1 MKKILLITLVMLAV
15 LVSACAPFV
24 DESTA
29 TPSPIYTVVQ
39 PRLIETFTPLPTSTE
54 ILTETP
60 MEAITEDSTLE
71 PGATTAPIDTLTP
84 IVEETLTPVAVSNN
98 YTSALITNVSMIVT
112 KGSAPCASGTPV
124 SVTSYITSN
133 NQTELQYKWLL
144 SGTQSQTGAVRKTD
158 MLSTAGTIT
167 LSMNY
172 KLKCGKYS
180 IYFQVIY
187 PNFVTGK
194 KNFSIP

>member
-1 MKKILLITLVMLAV
+1 MKKIPLITLVMLAM

-54 ILTETP
+54 IPAWTP
-60 MEAITEDSTLE
+60 TAAENLTLE
-71 PGATTAPIDTLTP
+71 PNLTTIPIDTLTP

-98 YTSALITNVSMIVT
+98 YTSALITNLSMIVT
-112 KGSAPCASGTPV
+112 KGSTPCASGTPV

-144 SGTQSQTGAVRKTD
+144 SGTQSQSGAVRKTD

-180 IYFQVIY
+180 VYFQVIY
-187 PNFVTGK
+187 PNSVTEK